1 MYTDYLHGI
10 ADTAVDE
17 LTDAVIVPDK
27 TGRQDLAVGQKLS
40 RQTRISLTIRHV
52 PKTLKNFKLKF

>member
-10 ADTAVDE
+10 E
-17 LTDAVIVPDK
+17 DK
-27 TGRQDLAVGQKLS
+27 TADKLTERVIISSAKRDCKVGQILE
-40 RQTRISLTIRHV
+40 RRTRFSLTIRHV